1 MDRSLIRA
9 GRFLSLRIAAGW
21 SLLLEKNQRN
31 ISNEFQYLE
40 CYNVRYCRNMD
51 YLSLVN
57 TYGRSFY

>member
-51 YLSLVN
+51 
-57 TYGRSFY
+57 